1 VIPDEVHGF
10 LADAGLIVVSIA
22 AIFGVGRWFGWKHN
36 EITTGITEVK
46 TTLDTH
52 IKDQAVEFDRV
63 ECRIEQLETAV
74 LNGGKRE

>member
-1 VIPDEVHGF
+1 MSEEAREF
-10 LADAGLIVVSIA
+10 LADAGLIAFSIA

-36 EITTGITEVK
+36 EILTGIAEVK
-46 TTLDTH
+46 TALDTH
-52 IKDQAVEFDRV
+52 IADEVVAFDRI

>member
-1 VIPDEVHGF
+1 MEGEIKTVLEISAFV
-10 LADAGLIVVSIA
+10 LAGAVGLVT
-22 AIFGVGRWFGWKHN
+22 VGIKFGWKHK
-36 EITTGITEVK
+36 EILDGITEVK

-52 IKDQAVEFDRV
+52 IADEVVAFDRI